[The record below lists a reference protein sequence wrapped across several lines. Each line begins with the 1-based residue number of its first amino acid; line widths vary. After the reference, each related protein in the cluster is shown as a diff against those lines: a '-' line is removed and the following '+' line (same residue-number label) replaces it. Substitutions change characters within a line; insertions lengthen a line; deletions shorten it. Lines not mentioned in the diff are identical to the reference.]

1 MLSNADKKWMNE
13 TTSEENVSDL
23 KRPTTA
29 HWSINYVGSSASAVA
44 PTASSVIFFLNYM
57 FYNQSLK
64 KKLIFIAAEL
74 ELAAGIKNAD

>member
-29 HWSINYVGSSASAVA
+29 YWSINYVDS
-44 PTASSVIFFLNYM
+44 IFTQRLDWTGVFCSLFKNFLDVD
-57 FYNQSLK
+57 
-64 KKLIFIAAEL
+64 I
-74 ELAAGIKNAD
+74 